1 MQEPTSVVITDRTNE
16 RCSGA
21 CSRRSYRLVEPL
33 AAGIFVKVRANE
45 GLAGQGMSWCGGDEV
60 YIRAADDND

>member
-1 MQEPTSVVITDRTNE
+1 TSVVITDRTDE
-16 RCSGA
+16 RCSGT
-21 CSRRSYRLVEPL
+21 CSRRSNRLVEPL
-33 AAGIFVKVRANE
+33 AAGVFVKVRANE